1 MQRSEKKKAELAE
14 QESEMRFSYN
24 NSLSSSNSEL
34 WDGDDP
40 ADLSHIATRELGL
53 HFLHSPITC
62 IDDFPD
68 KRDNFGQENV
78 LQIRILGEA
87 LS

>member
-1 MQRSEKKKAELAE
+1 MDWEVGFSGKQNLRQFKSRKLIGTCSFDEYCRGVKKKAELAE
-14 QESEMRFSYN
+14 TESEMRFSYN

-53 HFLHSPITC
+53 HFLH
-62 IDDFPD
+62 
-68 KRDNFGQENV
+68 
-78 LQIRILGEA
+78 
-87 LS
+87 